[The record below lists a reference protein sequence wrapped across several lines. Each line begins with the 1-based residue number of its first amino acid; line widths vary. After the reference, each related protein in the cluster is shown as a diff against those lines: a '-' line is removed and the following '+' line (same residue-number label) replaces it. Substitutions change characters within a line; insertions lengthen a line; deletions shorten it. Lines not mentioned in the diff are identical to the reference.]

1 MNTQIRKW
9 NCLSLGTME
18 VFWKAHGSATHV
30 SEVMKAF
37 KYNSEAKLLEMCRVN
52 INSEYN
58 WISEGLVCDSA
69 FIIRFEKTMLQM
81 KVSTKI

>member
-1 MNTQIRKW
+1 
-9 NCLSLGTME
+9 ME

-58 WISEGLVCDSA
+58 
-69 FIIRFEKTMLQM
+69 
-81 KVSTKI
+81 